1 MSNSA
6 TTIILKGTFQSFL
19 INKYGTFLFI
29 FKGNSLEKVKIVA
42 GVNSELATADISKKW
57 TTLEEQIEN
66 KLAGQQAN
74 PWFST
79 ELEKHIIDRFKN
91 ENEETRNKVIHLLRS
106 NNRKKLSTIFI
117 HLFDTVISDKNITFD
132 FNVEE
137 KTEEE
142 YLQDIKEKDKKYVEK
157 MRIEQE
163 KKIKD
168 AFMLP
173 MESTLAK
180 TEFFLAPVVGVP
192 ISELGKGDMVYIKL
206 DKTDPN
212 ANYLS
217 TYLKAVQNDVIVPI
231 PAAVHQTI
239 KSGNNKFIVVMNLA
253 KNIYS
258 IIEDEEDIRIKPF
271 DSTPKNEQ
279 KIPPQKRIEDAA
291 IEAEKNPSKK
301 REIVP
306 IIIVS
311 ALIIALLTLIILFMV
326 YTL

>member
-1 MSNSA
+1 
-6 TTIILKGTFQSFL
+6 
-19 INKYGTFLFI
+19 
-29 FKGNSLEKVKIVA
+29 
-42 GVNSELATADISKKW
+42 
-57 TTLEEQIEN
+57 
-66 KLAGQQAN
+66 
-74 PWFST
+74 
-79 ELEKHIIDRFKN
+79 LEKHIIDRFKN